1 MVIAF
6 ALVLEIALVGA
17 GGDQALVPQR
27 KHPQQVPGIH
37 GALDADG
44 EGSAV
49 RLLPDQKDV
58 PAQVQDG
65 ALDASVQQQGLD
77 LVRDIPLGEG
87 PQIEAHAGARKIGG
101 ALGFVQDEVLHA
113 QEPQGGGQL
122 AFRGVVAPVPDI
134 PQVDEGAH
142 RGVQIPARALIHLL
156 GEEQQLHGLGGY
168 GHGLHPRGSLHPA
181 KIAEGVIGVQQVIEP
196 PYLLEGRVQVRLPSV
211 IEGQSHHRVQ
221 QVVRA
226 LKGLW
231 LGFATHAS
239 EKQQR
244 QQQRDGLAHGR
255 PLPSFHSCP

>member
-17 GGDQALVPQR
+17 GGDQALVPQG

-65 ALDASVQQQGLD
+65 ALHASVQQQRLD
-77 LVRDIPLGEG
+77 LIRDIPLGEG

-101 ALGFVQDEVLHA
+101 ALGFVQDEV
-113 QEPQGGGQL
+113 
-122 AFRGVVAPVPDI
+122 
-134 PQVDEGAH
+134 
-142 RGVQIPARALIHLL
+142 GVQIPARALIHLL

-168 GHGLHPRGSLHPA
+168 GHGLHPGGSLHPA

-255 PLPSFHSCP
+255 PLPTFHSCP